1 MLSKIG
7 FAPFLAL
14 VLVLASSKLYAS
26 IGTLPTRCSTE
37 ATRTIDRPI
46 FSGKPSA
53 TFKYRFGIS
62 LRENTD
68 APLIIFVPGG
78 PGQTSMD
85 MGLSYPNEFSV
96 VRTDPR
102 GLGCNEISDLP
113 FDSLSSEEIAHDILA
128 IVRELKPKKYFI
140 HAISYGTIPA
150 TMAAALAEKENL
162 PRPDALILEGTI
174 GKAFAKNE
182 YFHDMLATWKRL
194 KPTLPEDIL
203 KQISGSTLPF
213 NFSSKNWAAWLSS
226 ILIYGVLPTGENYAT
241 SELLQLKLSIPDS
254 DKETLRS
261 RINRGIKPPTA
272 NKVRLYK
279 AISCRE
285 FVPDVRDVKFDYDFI
300 DGDLVVTSDRLCEG
314 ISFDRPFDS
323 KRYQVKNPLYYFSGE
338 LDPVTPKSHARY
350 HFDSQNNPRTL
361 ISVRRG
367 GHQALS
373 ANLSDCTEN
382 IWTSILDATEKKLEE
397 ALSTCALKADVKIEV
412 RY

>member
-1 MLSKIG
+1 MLSKIS
-7 FAPFLAL
+7 FVSFLVTL
-14 VLVLASSKLYAS
+14 SSTGLAETV
-26 IGTLPTRCSTE
+26 TLPSRCSTE
-37 ATRTIDRPI
+37 ATRIIDRPI
-46 FSGKPSA
+46 FSGKQSA

-62 LRENTD
+62 LREDPN

-78 PGQTSMD
+78 PGQTSME

-102 GLGCNEISDLP
+102 GLGCNEISELP

-150 TMAAALAEKENL
+150 TMVAALAEKENL
-162 PRPDALILEGTI
+162 PIPSAVILEGTI
-174 GKAFAKNE
+174 GKAFAKDE
-182 YFHDMLATWKRL
+182 YVSDVLATWKRL
-194 KPTLPEDIL
+194 KPTLPQDVL

-213 NFSSKNWAAWLSS
+213 NLSSKSFAAWLSA

-241 SELLQLKLSIPDS
+241 SELSQLKSSIPDS
-254 DKETLRS
+254 DKEPLKN

-272 NKVRLYK
+272 NKVKLYK

-285 FVPDVRDVKFDYDFI
+285 FVPDVRDVKFDYDFVN
-300 DGDLVVTSDRLCEG
+300 GDLLATTDRLCEG
-314 ISFDRPFDS
+314 IAFDRPYDS
-323 KRYQVKNPLYYFSGE
+323 KKYQIKSPIYYFSGD

-350 HFDSQNNPRTL
+350 HFDSQTNPRTL
-361 ISVRRG
+361 ISIRRG

-373 ANLSDCTEN
+373 ANLSDCTGN
-382 IWTSILDATEKKLEE
+382 IWASILVGNEEKLKQ
-397 ALSTCALKADVKIEV
+397 AISTCALKADVNIEV
-412 RY
+412 R